1 MFLNFL
7 KKLRLFKKKRFIY
20 FWLRWVLAA
29 VHSGFVLLWQVG
41 PILFIAASRLPTEVS
56 ALVVEHGLNGLA
68 ACDIF
73 LDQGSNPCPLH
84 WQADS

>member
-7 KKLRLFKKKRFIY
+7 KKLTLKKKKVLFI
-20 FWLRWVLAA
+20 FGCAG
-29 VHSGFVLLWQVG
+29 SSLLCTQALSCCGEWG
-41 PILFIAASRLPTEVS
+41 LLFIAASRLPTEVT
-56 ALVVEHGLNGLA
+56 ALVVEHGLSGLA